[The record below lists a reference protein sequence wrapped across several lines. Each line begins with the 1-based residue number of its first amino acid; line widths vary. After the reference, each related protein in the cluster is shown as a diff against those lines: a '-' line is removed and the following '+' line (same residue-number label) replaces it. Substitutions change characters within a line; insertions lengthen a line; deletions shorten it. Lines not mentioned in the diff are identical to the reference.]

1 MNFPSEKRLEKI
13 CELKRIYRDS
23 MKRIFNK
30 VEDIETTLSYNNAG
44 FIPMSSK
51 NVIEKLIGI
60 LENAKK
66 DTVNNITTE
75 INSMLIPC
83 INTGSFDTSR
93 RAKRF
98 SKKVIDILEESFAK
112 DKYPND
118 DVKNKL
124 ANLCLITPKQVN
136 NWFTNKRNRTKNCTH
151 NNNFYRQY

>member
-13 CELKRIYRDS
+13 CELKKVYHNSILNIAKKVDELETNLLYKDS
-23 MKRIFNK
+23 
-30 VEDIETTLSYNNAG
+30 Y
-44 FIPMSSK
+44 FIPKLSK
-51 NVIEKLIGI
+51 ETRNQLISKIE
-60 LENAKK
+60 EAKE
-66 DTVNNITTE
+66 TVVNNITTE